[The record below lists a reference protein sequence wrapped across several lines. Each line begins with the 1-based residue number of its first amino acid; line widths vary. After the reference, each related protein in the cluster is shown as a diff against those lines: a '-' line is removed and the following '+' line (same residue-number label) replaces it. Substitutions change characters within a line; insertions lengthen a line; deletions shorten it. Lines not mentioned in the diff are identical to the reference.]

1 MHRRDLF
8 TFLGALAVW
17 PYGVRAQQR
26 PTTPA
31 TSKEGDGRNARLVI
45 ASAEA
50 KNSQELESAFVK
62 LTKDGVDAVMFVP
75 DAFFFA
81 QRERIAELAL
91 RCRLPSIFVQREY
104 VAAGGLMSYGENDG
118 PAKGCA

>member
-75 DAFFFA
+75 DAFS
-81 QRERIAELAL
+81 
-91 RCRLPSIFVQREY
+91 LPSES
-104 VAAGGLMSYGENDG
+104 GLRNLRSDV
-118 PAKGCA
+118 GCLAFLCSVNT